1 VAAAKLLGIDQVP
14 TVKLG
19 HLSEAEKRAY
29 VLADNRLAERAGWD
43 REILAIELQALV
55 DLQFEVELTG
65 FETAEIDLIL
75 DEARDAAGVPGGRED
90 ETPTYASGPAVTR
103 PGDLWQLGAHRLLC
117 ADARDPAAYVRLL
130 EGTKADF
137 VFTDPPYNVPIDGHV
152 CGQGRIR
159 HADFAMG
166 CGEMSE
172 AEFRSFLEAVFGQ
185 LAANTIDGSIHQ
197 ICMDWRHI
205 PEMLAAGHAVTANS
219 KISASGTKTTPE
231 WERFTAPSMSSCS
244 CGRTARP
251 RTSIRSNLFSMG
263 GPDPTFGTTRG

>member
-1 VAAAKLLGIDQVP
+1 MCSARLP
-14 TVKLG
+14 
-19 HLSEAEKRAY
+19 S
-29 VLADNRLAERAGWD
+29 LAGSRT
-43 REILAIELQALV
+43 ILDIASIELQALV

-65 FETAEIDLIL
+65 FETAEVDLIL
-75 DEARDAAGVPGGRED
+75 DEARDAAGAPSGRED

-152 CGQGRIR
+152 CGLGRIR

-166 CGEMSE
+166 CGGMSE
-172 AEFRSFLEAVFGQ
+172 AEFRSFLEAVFSQ

-205 PEMLAAGHAVTANS
+205 PEMLAAGHAVYSELKNLCVWNKNNA
-219 KISASGTKTTPE
+219 GMG
-231 WERFTAPSMSSCS
+231 RFTAPSTSSCS
-244 CGRTARP
+244 CGRAARP
-251 RTSIRSNLFSMG
+251 RTSIRSSSASMG